1 MIGRYLQAL
10 LLAALA
16 AVLFLGPAL
25 LPGRALV
32 PFPPEHTPPA
42 SAEIAARGLVQADLL
57 VGNPAGGDKYNQSL
71 AWDRISQD
79 RLRAGSIPLWTRDL
93 GGGAPV
99 VPQMG
104 QVYMPWTWLLC
115 WLDATTAYGPWYFL
129 HLCVLAIL
137 LMDFLRLLGVRPAAG
152 LVGVACLVLGLWTQA
167 RVHHN
172 VILSAALPL
181 FLALGCVLRLF
192 AGGGWRVT
200 GVLAFA
206 CGVPWLGGFAP
217 VALQSTYLTVA
228 LALFCAVRAPRGE
241 RRGPLLSVGLAL
253 GLGALIAMPQMLP
266 VLAAATDTARA
277 VPSAADLARSAMSL
291 AHALTLPWP
300 DLLSW
305 AAPTFYEG
313 SIDVTYPPFASLWL
327 LDQAGANN
335 MNWPETAFSIGV
347 PGFALALLALG
358 RGRHRGIAWFFA
370 SVAALGFGLAIAAPG
385 LLQLSAVIPGARAG
399 DIRRFLF
406 LCGMALPVLAALGAD
421 RWLEG
426 ARARPAVAMCAVLGV
441 ASAVLFALHCVSAH
455 SVQDAYAHLAVPRY
469 GGLVTVADFH
479 RAADAHHGEGA
490 ANRAHLLA
498 TFARATLAGGFGAV
512 LLLLCGRWRARALTA
527 LALVSVFELWHAGA
541 GTVVAVPAA
550 RVDTPPRILQPAL
563 AATKAAAAAAQPR
576 PRFQRL
582 ALEPATG
589 STRLAQP
596 NLGAFWGLEDLA
608 LYTSL
613 APRSLEEFYLALEPD
628 AADKVSVAFHGAGVG
643 GFHAPATLRH
653 PMLAVL
659 GLRFVL
665 SDRALDL
672 PGLRE
677 VTPEGWPGR
686 EHLYERADVLARAT
700 FVTRARVVPDRTE
713 RLALLAD
720 PARDARTEV
729 LLEDADLTPLDAPV
743 DPAAR
748 VEIDTWADEHLALR
762 VTCSAPGYLRIAD
775 PFDPGWTATVDGEA
789 RRLLRADHHLRAVYL
804 EPGEHRVELRYDGPI
819 ARWPARL
826 GLLGTLLA
834 LALLCWP
841 RRRSA

>member
-32 PFPPEHTPPA
+32 PFPPEHTPPLT
-42 SAEIAARGLVQADLL
+42 AEVEARGLDQADLL

-104 QVYMPWTWLLC
+104 QVYMPWTWLVR
-115 WLDATTAYGPWYFL
+115 WLDATTLYGPWYFL
-129 HLCVLAIL
+129 HLCVLAVL

-152 LVGVACLVLGLWTQA
+152 LIGVACLVLGLWTQA
-167 RVHHN
+167 KVHHN

-217 VALQSTYLTVA
+217 VALQSNYLTVA
-228 LALFCAVRAPRGE
+228 LAVFCAARARRGE
-241 RRGPLLSVGLAL
+241 RRSPLLSVGLAL

-266 VLAAATDTARA
+266 VLAAASDTARG
-277 VPSAADLARSAMSL
+277 VPTAADLARSAMSL

-305 AAPTFYEG
+305 AAPTFYLG
-313 SIDVTYPPFASLWL
+313 AIDDVRPAFAALWL
-327 LDQAGANN
+327 LDMRGANT
-335 MNWPETAFSIGV
+335 MNWPETAFSIGI
-347 PGFALALLALG
+347 PGLALALFALG
-358 RGRHRGIAWFFA
+358 RGKHRALAWFFA
-370 SVAALGFGLAIAAPG
+370 VVALLGFGLAIAAPG
-385 LLQLSAVIPGARAG
+385 LLQLSAIIPGARAG
-399 DIRRFLF
+399 DLRRFLF
-406 LCGMALPVLAALGAD
+406 LCAMALPVLAALGAE
-421 RWLEG
+421 RWLDG
-426 ARARPAVAMCAVLGV
+426 VRARGAVVVCAGLAA
-441 ASAVLFALHCVSAH
+441 ASAVLFVLHCASAH
-455 SVQDAYAHLAVPRY
+455 SVQDAYAHLAIPRY
-469 GGLVTVADFH
+469 GGQVTVEQFH
-479 RAADAHHGEGA
+479 AAAHVGEGA
-490 ANRAHLLA
+490 ANRGHLLA
-498 TFARATLAGGFGAV
+498 TFARAALAGGLGAA
-512 LLLLCGRWRARALTA
+512 LLLGVRWRTRAVVA
-527 LALVSVFELWHAGA
+527 LALVIVGELWHAGA
-541 GTVVAVPAA
+541 GTVVAVPAE

-563 AATKAAAAAAQPR
+563 AATEAAAAAAQPR

-589 STRLAQP
+589 STRLLQP

-628 AADKVSVAFHGAGVG
+628 APGKTSVAFHGAGVG
-643 GFHAPATLRH
+643 GFQAPATLNH

-659 GLRFVL
+659 GLRFIL
-665 SDRALDL
+665 CDRALDL
-672 PGLRE
+672 PGLRD
-677 VTPEGWPGR
+677 VTPAGWPGP
-686 EHLYERADVLARAT
+686 EHLYEREDVLPRAT
-700 FVTRARVVPDRTE
+700 FVTRARVVPDRAA
-713 RLALLAD
+713 RLALLGD

-743 DPAAR
+743 DPNAR
-748 VEIDTWADEHLALR
+748 VDVESWADEHVALR

-789 RRLLRADHHLRAVYL
+789 HRLMRADHHLRAVYL
-804 EPGEHRVELRYDGPI
+804 EPGEHRVELRYDGAI

-826 GLLGTLLA
+826 GLLGALLA
-834 LALLCWP
+834 LGLLCWP